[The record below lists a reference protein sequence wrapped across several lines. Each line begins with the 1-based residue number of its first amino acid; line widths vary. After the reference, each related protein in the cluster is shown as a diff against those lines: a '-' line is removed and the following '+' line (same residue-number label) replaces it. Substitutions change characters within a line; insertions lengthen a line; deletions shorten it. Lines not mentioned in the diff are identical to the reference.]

1 MNKILLNSILSIST
15 LTLLLSGCGGSDT
28 TAPLNALSATSGQ
41 LVDSY
46 LENVDYSCADGKNS
60 VTDVN
65 GSFSCTKLPVTFKLG
80 ALSFG
85 EIDSIAPD
93 GQVFPQ
99 DLVGVS
105 RSDINNSEVLAMA
118 NFMQS
123 CDEDRNSSNGIK
135 ISAIIKN
142 RFTAQET
149 FNSLDILSYAT
160 DANITLLPETEST
173 EHLVQ
178 TTSYVD
184 DVNSV
189 TTLPADI
196 TAALLTPNSMID
208 QETKNTLSFMGNE
221 ERLAY
226 DVYNYLY
233 SLYPTLNQL
242 NNIAT
247 KSEINHIKSVQLLVK
262 KYISSYTEFTNT
274 DLAELSYKDVAVEDM
289 NAGTYDIQHIQ
300 DLYDLLTLEGAVSE
314 EEALKVGCK
323 IEVIDVLDLD
333 EEISL
338 ANASNADDVVT
349 VFEYLRDGSYNH
361 YWAFDKGL
369 KNRGIEDG
377 CCSLGVIDGINFCQP
392 EFPQNIQPKI

>member
-184 DVNSV
+184 DVDSV
-189 TTLPADI
+189 TTLPADV

-274 DLAELSYKDVAVEDM
+274 DLAELSYKDVAVGGYE
-289 NAGTYDIQHIQ
+289 
-300 DLYDLLTLEGAVSE
+300 
-314 EEALKVGCK
+314 CW
-323 IEVIDVLDLD
+323 
-333 EEISL
+333 
-338 ANASNADDVVT
+338 
-349 VFEYLRDGSYNH
+349 YL
-361 YWAFDKGL
+361 
-369 KNRGIEDG
+369 
-377 CCSLGVIDGINFCQP
+377 
-392 EFPQNIQPKI
+392 